1 MLSGSNFGVEINLKD
16 NNQKFELDIIGR
28 NKPDKWINKKGV
40 YFHGKIKNNIE
51 LINNIDFCV
60 VNGGYSALSELYW
73 AKIPMIVVPVPNH
86 AEQWTNAKQ
95 IELSGTGIISDKDNY
110 EKKITELNNDFKK
123 FEDNY
128 EKNIIDDNGADDAA
142 SIIVNI

>member
-1 MLSGSNFGVEINLKD
+1 MDYGIRS
-16 NNQKFELDIIGR
+16 R
-28 NKPDKWINKKGV
+28 
-40 YFHGKIKNNIE
+40 YGKIKNNIE

-110 EKKITELNNDFKK
+110 EKKITELNKDFKK

-128 EKNIIDDNGADDAA
+128 DKNVIDNCCVCFFSKSLIFKKIIFLTQYYFLLNLQK
-142 SIIVNI
+142 IFH